1 MLVVYNFMV
10 HFLSAIRRN
19 SAVLTVVLSNS
30 ALVIVLLT
38 RLHMLR
44 WVLLAVIGRLAEG
57 RSYSMN
63 DTLSFWFVLLG
74 LLEVEDYRWA
84 VASAVVG
91 SVVLGFVGAE
101 GSYELLFFQCVLFHD
116 NIQII
121 LMIKF
126 IEKLSFM
133 YDNMIVIKMQLLNL
147 LVSYFS

>member
-84 VASAVVG
+84 VASAVIG
-91 SVVLGFVGAE
+91 SVVLEFVGAE

>member
-1 MLVVYNFMV
+1 
-10 HFLSAIRRN
+10 
-19 SAVLTVVLSNS
+19 
-30 ALVIVLLT
+30 
-38 RLHMLR
+38 
-44 WVLLAVIGRLAEG
+44 
-57 RSYSMN
+57 MN

-91 SVVLGFVGAE
+91 SGLVVFVGAE